1 MPSIITKAGGANIL
15 IVDDNTF
22 NVYSLRLLIE
32 ETFKMPCDIAYSG
45 KEALLVIKQRLEVG
59 LGVHKVILTDINM
72 PEIDGLQL
80 ARIIKRNLL

>member
-45 KEALLVIKQRLEVG
+45 KEALLVIK
-59 LGVHKVILTDINM
+59 
-72 PEIDGLQL
+72 
-80 ARIIKRNLL
+80 